1 MGKRDDKNLSS
12 LYLCPHSIIAK
23 YETYYHLI
31 ICIYY
36 FCRRN
41 FEQILDVI
49 VYGET
54 SSSDSSSSDEDD
66 IDVLLFEMTFAPKLK
81 LGLRIHL
88 EDINESD
95 CENMFR

>member
-1 MGKRDDKNLSS
+1 M
-12 LYLCPHSIIAK
+12 
-23 YETYYHLI
+23 
-31 ICIYY
+31 
-36 FCRRN
+36 
-41 FEQILDVI
+41 
-49 VYGET
+49 YGET
-54 SSSDSSSSDEDD
+54 SSSDSSISNDEDE